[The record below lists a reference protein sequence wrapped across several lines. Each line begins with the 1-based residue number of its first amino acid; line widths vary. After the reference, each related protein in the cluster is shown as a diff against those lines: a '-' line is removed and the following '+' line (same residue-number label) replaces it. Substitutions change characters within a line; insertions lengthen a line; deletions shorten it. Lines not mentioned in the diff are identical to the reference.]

1 MIQID
6 ETTRNLLLNNS
17 VNREIILRFPDDDF
31 EITGSNIVSES
42 FELTQSICDDKE
54 FHLGGGVAGKME
66 VQTIGVD
73 TELSGKRVNVFLRA
87 TYSNSRLVP
96 SQTLVPSQSLIIG
109 EQRQSVEIQLFS
121 GKIYSAK
128 RQKNRSIK
136 KLVAYDLMYELSKLT
151 IPLDVLT
158 SYVTRR
164 SASSPHGIILIS
176 DFITDM
182 ANLYFDDY
190 IITIDLTNSFDL
202 DENRALLNRAVPLP
216 LNNDCITGAAKKG
229 VNVLKLLQAYA
240 ELNASCVF
248 YKANGD
254 LRFCSLV
261 ECQSYNSNA
270 VKKAVVEVIPS
281 YKNLSFDEFTVEPI
295 QYMRFK
301 YADKSIVYAGSS
313 KSQSCYLSDNILTRF
328 CANTGSLFDNIKRR
342 NFFLGSNYC
351 YQPYKAEVFS
361 RWWLEP
367 GDRVQIKTGYTDVET
382 IDTFVFS
389 RTIKGVNGMKV
400 TIEAKGVERLGEKE
414 GEERNE

>member
-164 SASSPHGIILIS
+164 VETNPNNEIAAKT
-176 DFITDM
+176 FITDM
-182 ANLYFDDY
+182 VNLYFDDY
-190 IITIDLTNSFDL
+190 VVSIDLNNSFSL
-202 DENRALLNRAVPLP
+202 DTSGFPDNRNMPLH
-216 LNNDCITGAAKKG
+216 LNNTYITGAAKKG
-229 VNVLKLLQAYA
+229 VNILKLLQAYA
-240 ELNASCVF
+240 EMNDSCVWINR
-248 YKANGD
+248 NGD
-254 LRFCSLV
+254 VYFKSLI
-261 ECQSYNSNA
+261 EKSNSGF
-270 VKKAVVEVIPS
+270 VKESVNEVILS
-281 YKNLSFDEFTVEPI
+281 YKNLSFDEFTVQPI
-295 QYMRFK
+295 HYARFK
-301 YADKSIVYAGSS
+301 YADKSISYFGNS
-313 KSQSCYLSDNILTRF
+313 KRESCYLSENILMRF
-328 CANTGSLFDNIKRR
+328 CSSIGNQIIVMQYGNRLI
-342 NFFLGSNYC
+342 GSNYC

-382 IDTFVFS
+382 IDTFIFS

-414 GEERNE
+414 GEERNG